1 MDRAR
6 KNCGCIFVKAQNVKD
21 GWQWYDVLTWKPE
34 EGQYF
39 WFGPGRFTGTESSA
53 HSGVFV
59 DAIEI
64 SRCE

>member
-1 MDRAR
+1 M
-6 KNCGCIFVKAQNVKD
+6 VKEL
-21 GWQWYDVLTWKPE
+21 YDVLTWKPE

-39 WFGPGRFTGTESSA
+39 WLGPGRFTGTESPV
-53 HSGVFV
+53 HSGVFI